1 MAGRIVPGGLG
12 WTETHHEFWL
22 AMQRA
27 HRHYKRTA
35 AILESITGSHA
46 TDVSLPTGAF
56 EYEMA
61 AERQRVA
68 FENYI
73 ESRMQFSESLQVGFE
88 NYAGS
93 RIELSEPLQQTNAVA
108 TKAGGFHT
116 IRRFG
121 RGHSH
126 RTRSKW
132 ALIAVTAALL
142 GAIASNIALT
152 PRERQ
157 KVGSLNTARDRVGTT
172 VSQIRN
178 HVQPVEPDQDRL
190 TAPQPDASR
199 PPGQRSNAK
208 PRTPLRRPLPERRLR
223 SSRSVSAAMPP
234 KAAETAKRPPKR
246 LNGIIARNHH
256 DLVQLEGLGQR
267 NYYEFTLT
275 RSRRFAQV
283 GPLLVSLRVVNPSRG
298 YCGLTLMAGRRLIDS
313 NPVRLYRPVWISA
326 GDPRRT
332 AMLVVYSVDRHHVK
346 GYISVPKY
354 EKPGLLRR
362 VVSLNFGN
370 AYNQ

>member
-1 MAGRIVPGGLG
+1 MAGRIVPGDLG
-12 WTETHHEFWL
+12 WSETHHELWL

-46 TDVSLPTGAF
+46 TDVSLPTGTF

-88 NYAGS
+88 NYAGG

-108 TKAGGFHT
+108 TKARGFHT

-142 GAIASNIALT
+142 GVVASNIALT

-208 PRTPLRRPLPERRLR
+208 PRTSLRPPLSERRLR
-223 SSRSVSAAMPP
+223 SSRSVSAAVP
-234 KAAETAKRPPKR
+234 KAGETAKRPPRR
-246 LNGIIARNHH
+246 LDGIIARNHH

-275 RSRRFAQV
+275 PSRRFAQV

-298 YCGLTLMAGRRLIDS
+298 YCGLTLMAGRHIIES
-313 NPVRLYRPVWISA
+313 NPVRLYQPVWISA

-332 AMLVVYSVDRHHVK
+332 TMLVVYSVDRHHVQ
-346 GYISVPKY
+346 GYLSVPKY

-362 VVSLNFGN
+362 VVSLNSGN
-370 AYNQ
+370 SYNQ

>member
-12 WTETHHEFWL
+12 WTETHHELWL

-35 AILESITGSHA
+35 AILESITGSHV
-46 TDVSLPTGAF
+46 TDVSLPTGTF

-73 ESRMQFSESLQVGFE
+73 ESRMQFSESLQVGLE
-88 NYAGS
+88 NYAGG

-121 RGHSH
+121 RGNSH
-126 RTRSKW
+126 RRRSKW

-142 GAIASNIALT
+142 GAVASNIALT

-157 KVGSLNTARDRVGTT
+157 KVGSLNTARDGVGTT
-172 VSQIRN
+172 LSQIRN

-199 PPGQRSNAK
+199 PPGQRSKAK
-208 PRTPLRRPLPERRLR
+208 PRTPVLPPLSERRLR
-223 SSRSVSAAMPP
+223 SSRSVSAAVPP
-234 KAAETAKRPPKR
+234 KAGETAKRPPKR
-246 LNGIIARNHH
+246 LIARNHH

-298 YCGLTLMAGRRLIDS
+298 YCGLTLMAGRRIIDS
-313 NPVRLYRPVWISA
+313 NPVRLYQPVWISA

-332 AMLVVYSVDRHHVK
+332 TMLVVYSVDRHHVQ
-346 GYISVPKY
+346 GYISVPKD
-354 EKPGLLRR
+354 EKRGLLRR

-370 AYNQ
+370 SYNQ